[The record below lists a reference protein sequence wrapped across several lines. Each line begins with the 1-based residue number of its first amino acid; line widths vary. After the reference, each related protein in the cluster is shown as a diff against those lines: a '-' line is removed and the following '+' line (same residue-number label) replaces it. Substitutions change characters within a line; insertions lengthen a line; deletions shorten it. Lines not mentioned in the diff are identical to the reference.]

1 MLANSVSPPASGVSF
16 ALKYRCLRGPRIEH
30 LIGVPDLAECPGI
43 AFLLDDLEDIRML
56 VHASHEGVMV
66 DLAETPGEC
75 NLLLGRERLA
85 AEEDHQMLEPG
96 GFYFLESF
104 IVKECEIDAGDLG
117 TERACDGLDFDPPI
131 GCHGLAPRARANDVT
146 ISRFDRAVCDKL
158 GLAWAGASGQMAVRL
173 FRRPKRRI
181 AVSTRG
187 A

>member
-1 MLANSVSPPASGVSF
+1 VCQTSPNARVSP
-16 ALKYRCLRGPRIEH
+16 
-30 LIGVPDLAECPGI
+30 
-43 AFLLDDLEDIRML
+43 FLLDDLEDIRML

-75 NLLLGRERLA
+75 DLLLGRERLA

-131 GCHGLAPRARANDVT
+131 GCHGLAPRARANGVT
-146 ISRFDRAVCDKL
+146 ISRFGRAVCDKL
-158 GLAWAGASGQMAVRL
+158 GLAWAGASGRWRSGCFGARSAEL
-173 FRRPKRRI
+173 PFRQGGREIGRR
-181 AVSTRG
+181 G
-187 A
+187 